1 MSSSKDSI
9 AIGASWCGYSQRQK
23 AALERDCGSQGG
35 AWDAES
41 SMCTFEGNRKVGIVM
56 CDVDKDAEICQQV
69 QGQVS
74 GYPTWVEKDSHGDVT
89 LMKQAV
95 PERVI
100 PAQERTVHYV
110 PGICSLPSMKE
121 ASQCQ

>member
-1 MSSSKDSI
+1 MSAEKDLI

-35 AWDAES
+35 EWDADN

-56 CDVDKDAEICQQV
+56 CDENADAAICQKV
-69 QGQVS
+69 QGQVQ
-74 GYPTWVEKDSHGDVT
+74 GYPTWVEQDSRGDVT
-89 LMKQAV
+89 LMTQTV

-100 PAQERTVHYV
+100 PAQEKTVHYV
-110 PGICSLPSMKE
+110 PGICNLPSMKG